1 MALCV
6 VFKIKSNSSDQYQYG
21 NVFFYTNIYLHRNLK
36 HVHRSDSLAYCRSLG
51 KEFAMKEMAELT
63 GVLVLDLAAASPMTV
78 GKHGGDR

>member
-36 HVHRSDSLAYCRSLG
+36 HVHRSDSLAYCKKLG
-51 KEFAMKEMAELT
+51 
-63 GVLVLDLAAASPMTV
+63 
-78 GKHGGDR
+78 